1 VNKLIEIFDR
11 FGPKYLRQ
19 YGEDMP
25 PSHKKALLNFNECRT
40 ETYGKV
46 VLACTNCGLVE
57 EKNGAC
63 RNRAC
68 VKCNNS
74 RTQEWID
81 SAKRRLPK
89 TDYYHLVFTVP
100 TELHYIARKNQSVF
114 YDKLM
119 KAVGETLVAFGAS
132 PRWVQGQ
139 IGFMSVLHTWDSKL
153 GFFPH
158 VHVMMLGG
166 FLNQE
171 GEFERIQR
179 KVVFPNNCLAKW
191 FKTRLLNSLRE
202 ELGEKIPSSFWKL
215 AWVVYTKKN
224 FASHHNVVEYLGRY
238 IKRIGIGASRIV
250 KVDKGGVVFKVRH
263 RLNRHQSEM
272 REMSV
277 SGEEF
282 LRRYLQH
289 ILPKGFVRLRYYGLL
304 HPYWGEALERIREEY
319 EEKVIEETEV
329 KEEQETET
337 KCKVCE
343 LPLVTVAVIRPWF
356 QRREKWG
363 RKFSIHKRRD
373 SELEN
378 KDGTPPH
385 NLLLKPTTHGRHV
398 FRLRESHAGDPTGL
412 SFPRPSPPAV
422 LAA

>member
-1 VNKLIEIFDR
+1 
-11 FGPKYLRQ
+11 
-19 YGEDMP
+19 MP
-25 PSHKKALLNFNECRT
+25 SSHKKALLNFNECRT
-40 ETYGKV
+40 ETYGKTI
-46 VLACTNCGLVE
+46 LACTNCGLVE

-81 SAKRRLPK
+81 TAKRRLPK

-114 YDKLM
+114 YDKLL
-119 KAVGETLVAFGAS
+119 KAVGETLGAFGAS

-139 IGFMSVLHTWDSKL
+139 IGFMAVLHTWDSKL

-171 GEFERIQR
+171 GEFERVQR
-179 KVVFPNNCLAKW
+179 KVIFPNNCLAKW
-191 FKTRLLNSLRE
+191 FKTRFLNALRE

-272 REMSV
+272 REMSI

-304 HPYWGEALERIREEY
+304 HPYWSASLEKIRMENGEETLEEM
-319 EEKVIEETEV
+319 EEKES
-329 KEEQETET
+329 ET
-337 KCKVCE
+337 KCKECE
-343 LPLVTVAVIRPWF
+343 VPLVVVAKFQPWF

-363 RKFSIHKRRD
+363 RKFSIHKTRNPE
-373 SELEN
+373 SEKEMKKPAHN
-378 KDGTPPH
+378 K
-385 NLLLKPTTHGRHV
+385 LIEWMSLGRHGPCEGKA
-398 FRLRESHAGDPTGL
+398 RAGDPPGL
-412 SFPRPSPPAV
+412 SFPGQALRPRSPLISTLYGRENGTRKKPTKIHK
-422 LAA
+422 

>member
-1 VNKLIEIFDR
+1 
-11 FGPKYLRQ
+11 
-19 YGEDMP
+19 M
-25 PSHKKALLNFNECRT
+25 C
-40 ETYGKV
+40 
-46 VLACTNCGLVE
+46 
-57 EKNGAC
+57 
-63 RNRAC
+63 
-68 VKCNNS
+68 
-74 RTQEWID
+74 
-81 SAKRRLPK
+81 
-89 TDYYHLVFTVP
+89 
-100 TELHYIARKNQSVF
+100 
-114 YDKLM
+114 
-119 KAVGETLVAFGAS
+119 
-132 PRWVQGQ
+132 
-139 IGFMSVLHTWDSKL
+139 VLHTWDSKL

-171 GEFERIQR
+171 GQFERVQR

-263 RLNRHQSEM
+263 RLNRHKSEM

-304 HPYWGEALERIREEY
+304 HPYWAASLEKIRMENGEEINEEIG
-319 EEKVIEETEV
+319 EKESEI
-329 KEEQETET
+329 
-337 KCKVCE
+337 KCKACE

-356 QRREKWG
+356 ERREKWG
-363 RKFSIHKRRD
+363 RKFYTNSTRD
-373 SELEN
+373 PISEKEMEKPAHN
-378 KDGTPPH
+378 K
-385 NLLLKPTTHGRHV
+385 LLKPTTHGRHV
-398 FRLRESHAGDPTGL
+398 FRLRERHAGDPTGL